1 MIAAFDFD
9 HAIIEVNSDT
19 YINKLLMCERD
30 QLEQIKYSPKIE
42 EIYKIHGWTA
52 RMQAV
57 FDLMHQEFNIGE
69 LHFIECLKEIK
80 ISDSMK
86 RLFCLLKE
94 KNYELVIISD
104 ANTVFIETIL
114 KQNGLDSLFNIPT
127 NIYTNYAKFDQTGRL
142 QITPLNQIYNK
153 DGRVF
158 ECSTSLCTANICK
171 GLILKNLVTNLK
183 AEQTFRMPN
192 IYVGDGN
199 NDYCPGLVLE
209 TNDMFFVKK
218 NFSLAKRLQN
228 PVYLENLKCNV
239 CYWSDASDIFK
250 NIMNFI

>member
-9 HAIIEVNSDT
+9 HTIIEVNSDT
-19 YINKLLMCERD
+19 YINKLLTRQSD
-30 QLEQIKYSPKIE
+30 QPEQFKFSSKIE
-42 EIYKIHGWTA
+42 QTYKIHGWTA

-69 LHFIECLKEIK
+69 LDFVECLKEIN

-86 RLFCLLKE
+86 SLFRLLKE

-104 ANTVFIETIL
+104 ANTLFIETIL
-114 KQNGLDSLFNIPT
+114 KQNGLDSLFNMPT

-153 DGRVF
+153 DGKAF
-158 ECSTSLCTANICK
+158 QCATNLCTANICK
-171 GLILKNLVTNLK
+171 GLIFKNLVKNLK
-183 AEQTFRMPN
+183 PEQTGQMPN

-209 TNDMFFVKK
+209 KNDLFFVKK
-218 NFSLAKRLQN
+218 NFSLDKRLQN
-228 PVYLENLKCNV
+228 PVYFQNLKCSV
-239 CYWSDASDIFK
+239 CYWSDASDIALK
-250 NIMNFI
+250 CFI